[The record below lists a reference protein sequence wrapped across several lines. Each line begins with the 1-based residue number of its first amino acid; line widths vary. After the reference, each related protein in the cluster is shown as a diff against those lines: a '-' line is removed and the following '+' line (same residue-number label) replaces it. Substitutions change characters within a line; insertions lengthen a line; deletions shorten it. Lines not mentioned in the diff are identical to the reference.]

1 MASTDTSAAQNTKND
16 ISRPRKVAV
25 HPKYAEMVQTAIT
38 SLKERGGSSRQAIL
52 KYIIK
57 NFTVGHDENLVNSHV
72 KKALK
77 AGIDNNSLKQAKGT
91 GASGSF
97 RLGEVK
103 KAAPKAKKIEKP
115 KQKALAKVKKPKQD
129 KKSSTTTK
137 NTIKPK
143 NAKVTTE
150 KKVSSKAVKAKA
162 LPKTTPKTSKPTATQ
177 KSASKQKKVATTKA
191 QKTKPKKTT
200 KVAAKPKKATSKPKK
215 GAPKK

>member
-1 MASTDTSAAQNTKND
+1 MASTDTSAAQNTKSD

-57 NFTVGHDENLVNSHV
+57 NFTVGNDENLINSHV

-150 KKVSSKAVKAKA
+150 KFSSKAVKAKA
-162 LPKTTPKTSKPTATQ
+162 LPQTTPKTSKPTTTQ
-177 KSASKQKKVATTKA
+177 KNASKQKKVATTKA